1 MILFNK
7 INFGSLPYLVVLC
20 AMDRRNFLKNTCS
33 VACACAFVGVSTL
46 LQSCEDNID
55 DDYNTNTGGG
65 TTGDGDQD
73 DDYQLVV
80 DIGSAPHTA
89 LQQINGTSSLGS
101 NSIDGLGLL
110 LVRSSSSTIKA
121 FSRSCTHASYSVNS
135 YNIHGEAICSSG
147 HGGSFNLNGGV
158 VNGPPSSS
166 LRSYSTNLDGNLL
179 TITK

>member
-1 MILFNK
+1 MN
-7 INFGSLPYLVVLC
+7 
-20 AMDRRNFLKNTCS
+20 RRDFLKNTCS
-33 VACACAFVGVSTL
+33 VACACAFVGVATM

-55 DDYNTNTGGG
+55 DDYNSN
-65 TTGDGDQD
+65 TGDGNQD
-73 DDYQLVV
+73 DDYQLVI

-121 FSRSCTHASYSVNS
+121 FSRRCTHASYSVNS
-135 YNIHGEAICSSG
+135 YNLSGEAVCESG

>member
-1 MILFNK
+1 M
-7 INFGSLPYLVVLC
+7 V
-20 AMDRRNFLKNTCS
+20 MDRRDFIKNACS
-33 VACACAFVGVSTL
+33 AACACAFVGVSTF

-55 DDYNTNTGGG
+55 DDYNSNTGGG
-65 TTGDGDQD
+65 TIVDGDPD

-110 LVRSSSSTIKA
+110 LVRSSSSRIKA
-121 FSRSCTHASYSVNS
+121 FSRRCTHASYSVNAFNS
-135 YNIHGEAICSSG
+135 QGRAVCGSG

-166 LRSYSTNLDGNLL
+166 LRSYSTSLDGNLL

>member
-1 MILFNK
+1 MK
-7 INFGSLPYLVVLC
+7 
-20 AMDRRNFLKNTCS
+20 MDRRDFIKNACS
-33 VACACAFVGVSTL
+33 AACACAFVGVSTF

-55 DDYNTNTGGG
+55 DDYNSNTGGG
-65 TTGDGDQD
+65 TIVDGDPDGDPD

-80 DIGSAPHTA
+80 DIDSAPHTA

-101 NSIDGLGLL
+101 NSVDGLGLL
-110 LVRSSSSTIKA
+110 LVRSSSSRIKA
-121 FSRSCTHASYSVNS
+121 FSRRCTHASYSVNAFNS
-135 YNIHGEAICSSG
+135 QGRAVCGSG

-166 LRSYSTNLDGNLL
+166 LRSYSTSLDGNLL

>member
-1 MILFNK
+1 
-7 INFGSLPYLVVLC
+7 
-20 AMDRRNFLKNTCS
+20 MDRRDFIKNACS
-33 VACACAFVGVSTL
+33 AACACAFVGVSTF

-55 DDYNTNTGGG
+55 DDYNSNTGGG
-65 TTGDGDQD
+65 TIVDGDPD

-110 LVRSSSSTIKA
+110 LVRSSSSRIKA
-121 FSRSCTHASYSVNS
+121 FSRRCTHASYSVNAFNS
-135 YNIHGEAICSSG
+135 QGRAVCGSG

-166 LRSYSTNLDGNLL
+166 LRSYSTSLDGNLL